1 MISILENLCES
12 NEKLITKRMLNKVAK
27 HTINYKTSIVLLF
40 VKNRHLENTVNGSGP
55 SLQQNPLGTTI
66 ILKCETLIKNYKLFL
81 KDKKIDLYVY

>member
-55 SLQQNPLGTTI
+55 SQQQNPLGTTI